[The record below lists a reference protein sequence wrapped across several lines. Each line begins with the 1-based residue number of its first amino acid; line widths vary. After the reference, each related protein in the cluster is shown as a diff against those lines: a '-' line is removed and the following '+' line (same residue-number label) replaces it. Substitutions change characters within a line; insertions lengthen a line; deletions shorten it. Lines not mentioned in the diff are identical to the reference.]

1 MQTTFLYYYF
11 RWSFHLSTER
21 M

>member
-21 M
+21 T